1 MTSVLTPSQQASEQ
15 TGDLPADLPADPAE
29 VIRFVE
35 PLPGFEDDLD
45 FVLTRIDPDGV
56 LWAMRSVRDPQL
68 RFVLTPSACFFPDY
82 SPDLGPAVATALA
95 VDEDATLDCLL
106 VLTVPS
112 DLQDATANLRAP
124 IVKPIGG
131 GTAMQVVLDDETLS
145 MHEPLLPAA

>member
-1 MTSVLTPSQQASEQ
+1 MTSVLTPSQQASER
-15 TGDLPADLPADPAE
+15 TGELPADPAE
-29 VIRFVE
+29 VIRLVE
-35 PLPGFEDDLD
+35 PLPGFDGELD
-45 FVLTRIDPDGV
+45 FVLSRIDADGV

-82 SPDLGPAVATALA
+82 APELGAAVASALD

-112 DLQDATANLRAP
+112 DLRDATANLRAP
-124 IVKPIGG
+124 IVRPIGG
-131 GTAMQVVLDDETLS
+131 GTAMQVVLDDESLS